1 MIAMLVLYSGG
12 SMMIDSQ
19 ITVGSLTS
27 FMLYT
32 VYVGVSIAG

>member
-12 SMMIDSQ
+12 CMMIDSQ
-19 ITVGSLTS
+19 ITVGALTS